1 MGKTAFLFSG
11 QGAQHVGIGR
21 ELYETYAS
29 VRALFDATEEYRP
42 GTLHQMFD
50 GSEAELQQTENT
62 QPCLYLADMAAA
74 LALKECGLMP
84 EAVAG
89 FSLGEIPALAFA
101 GVYDATTGFRLACAR
116 GSYMAASA
124 GKHDATMAAVVKLSD
139 ETVERLCAAY
149 PHVYP
154 VNYNCDGQIAVAGD
168 RAELEQFYQDVAAAG
183 GRSVPLKVSSGF
195 HSPFMDEAAQ
205 HFHAYISNISF
216 CEPVLPVY
224 ANRTAQPYGSDV
236 RTLLYEQ
243 INHPVRWAKTMQ
255 ALSAE
260 GFDTF
265 IECGAGA
272 VLRRLATK
280 NLPECR
286 AYAVEDLSGIEK
298 LRTEGL
304 L

>member
-11 QGAQHVGIGR
+11 QGAQRVGMGR

-29 VRALFDATEEYRP
+29 VRALFDAAEEYRP

-84 EAVAG
+84 EAAAG

-101 GVYDATTGFRLACAR
+101 GAYDAVTGFRLACAR
-116 GSYMAASA
+116 GSYMAAAA
-124 GKHDATMAAVVKLSD
+124 GEHDATMAAVVKLSD

-168 RAELEQFYQDVAAAG
+168 RVELEKFYQDVAAAG
-183 GRSVPLKVSSGF
+183 GCSVPLKVSSGF

-205 HFHAYISNISF
+205 HFHAYISNVAF
-216 CEPVLPVY
+216 CAPALPVY
-224 ANRTAQPYGSDV
+224 ANRTAQPYGNDV
-236 RTLLYEQ
+236 RTLLFEQ

-255 ALSAE
+255 ALSAA

-286 AYAVEDLSGIEK
+286 AYAVEDRSGLEK
-298 LRTEGL
+298 LRAEGL